1 MKPTLSFYVMGDPKG
16 QPRPRAFA
24 RKFGN
29 KWSAR
34 VYDAKTAEGWKGLI
48 AAECKANLPSGFTA
62 YEGPVALRLGFKIA
76 RPKSHFKSQS
86 APARAARAPLLPK
99 SGMPSWCEK
108 KPDADNYAKAVMD
121 CFTQLGIWRDDSQVC
136 DLHIFKEYA
145 IGNSQGGVAI
155 TINELAP

>member
-1 MKPTLSFYVMGDPKG
+1 MKPTLSFYVSGEPKG

-29 KWSAR
+29 TWQAR

-48 AAECKANLPSGFTA
+48 AAECRRHLPEDFTPYA
-62 YEGPVALRLGFKIA
+62 GPVSLRLIFNIA
-76 RPKSHFKSQS
+76 RPKSHF
-86 APARAARAPLLPK
+86 LK
-99 SGMPSWCEK
+99 SGVRSGAPRWCEK

-136 DLHIFKEYA
+136 ELHVHKEFA
-145 IGNSQGGVAI
+145 ISNAQGGVAV
-155 TINELAP
+155 TLNELAP